1 MPDDDAIK
9 RLEARLARLE
19 ASTSQATGAAAAQL
33 QLGPITDPGPYG
45 PPYYGGGW
53 GGWRPFPIV
62 DPAVSPYFRPIVDP
76 GPYGPPYYGGGYRGG
91 VLGGFGPGVDPATY
105 ANSILARVGPVGP
118 IGDPPPPDVSRFSV
132 AQLEG
137 ALHSINAEKARL
149 ASLETLVSKQLERAK
164 AQQG

>member
-19 ASTSQATGAAAAQL
+19 AGSAAAAQP
-33 QLGPITDPGPYG
+33 QLGPFVDPGPYG

-53 GGWRPFPIV
+53 GGWKPYV
-62 DPAVSPYFRPIVDP
+62 DPAVFPYLRPIVDP
-76 GPYGPPYYGGGYRGG
+76 GPYGPPYYGGGWRGG
-91 VLGGFGPGVDPATY
+91 PIGPGVDPAAY

-118 IGDPPPPDVSRFSV
+118 IGDPPPPDVSRFSI

-137 ALHSINAEKARL
+137 TLHSINAEKARL
-149 ASLETLVSKQLERAK
+149 SSLETLVSKQLEKAK

>member
-19 ASTSQATGAAAAQL
+19 ASNAAAAQL
-33 QLGPITDPGPYG
+33 HLG
-45 PPYYGGGW
+45 
-53 GGWRPFPIV
+53 
-62 DPAVSPYFRPIVDP
+62 PIVDP
-76 GPYGPPYYGGGYRGG
+76 GPYGPPYYGGVWSGYRPPYVDPPAFPYLRPIVDPAPPYYGGGYRGG
-91 VLGGFGPGVDPATY
+91 VLGPFGPSGGDPATY

-118 IGDPPPPDVSRFSV
+118 ILDPPPPDVSRFSV

-149 ASLETLVSKQLERAK
+149 SSLETLVSKQLEKAK